1 MMTEI
6 GRDDIRIA
14 NLKAKIKG
22 DVKINFYYTPRKLTN
37 NSLVFNKEAMTEWWD
52 EGYESAKQKY
62 YKTYELARRKKPRLV
77 YDGVS
82 KWSS

>member
-1 MMTEI
+1 
-6 GRDDIRIA
+6 
-14 NLKAKIKG
+14 
-22 DVKINFYYTPRKLTN
+22 
-37 NSLVFNKEAMTEWWD
+37 MTEWWD